1 MKVKVCGMR
10 DSENIAAVAKLGVDY
25 LGLIFHP
32 ASPRYAHTPELAE
45 WIAANQELLA
55 DVQLFG
61 VFVNAEID
69 YVLNTVHDFHLDWVQ
84 LHGNESA
91 GYCQELKLLWSV
103 NTLRKASIAKA
114 FAVTKDFDFRE
125 TNEYVSSC
133 PLFIFD
139 TGGQA
144 AAGGTGKKWDWSKLK
159 AYQSPVPFLLSG
171 GIGPQD
177 AAAVRKI
184 DHPQLR
190 GVDLNSRF
198 ETEPGVKD
206 VDALRQFLTA
216 LRD

>member
-10 DSENIAAVAKLGVDY
+10 DPGNIAAVCKLGIDY
-25 LGLIFHP
+25 IGLIFHP
-32 ASPRYAHTPELAE
+32 GSPRYADTAALGE
-45 WIAANQELLA
+45 WIGKNKSLLHN
-55 DVQLFG
+55 VQLVG

-103 NTLRKASIAKA
+103 NTLRKASICKA
-114 FAVTKDFDFRE
+114 FSVTDDFSFRE

-133 PLFIFD
+133 PLFVFD
-139 TGGQA
+139 TGGQKQ
-144 AAGGTGKKWDWSKLK
+144 AGGTGKQWDWNLLDR
-159 AYQSPVPFLLSG
+159 YTGPVPFLLSG
-171 GIGPQD
+171 GIGPGD
-177 AAAVRKI
+177 AASLKKL

-190 GVDLNSRF
+190 GVDLNSCF

-206 VDALRQFLTA
+206 VAALQAFLVA